1 MERSTLRMHAC
12 MMSSDPPIL
21 YWKAGTLAAF
31 EVVQQLR
38 KDGLACYATMDA
50 GPNVKVLCRAAD
62 AEPLRLALLRVVDRV
77 ELLSPGP
84 GARLVPTP

>member
-21 YWKAGTLAAF
+21 YWKAGTLAAY
-31 EVVQQLR
+31 EVVRRLR
-38 KDGLACYATMDA
+38 SEGLPCYATMDA

-62 AEPLRLALLRVVDRV
+62 VEVLRLELLRVVDRV
-77 ELLSPGP
+77 ELLQPGP
-84 GARLVPTP
+84 GARLVPSP